1 MNFSNVPS
9 ELSRRWSSLRTKLA
23 DDRDLLGA
31 VAFVLFVTGAAML
44 ALGLALG

>member
-9 ELSRRWSSLRTKLA
+9 ELSRRLLSLRNKLA
-23 DDRDLLGA
+23 GDRDLLGA
-31 VAFVLFVTGAAML
+31 IALVLFVTGAVMR